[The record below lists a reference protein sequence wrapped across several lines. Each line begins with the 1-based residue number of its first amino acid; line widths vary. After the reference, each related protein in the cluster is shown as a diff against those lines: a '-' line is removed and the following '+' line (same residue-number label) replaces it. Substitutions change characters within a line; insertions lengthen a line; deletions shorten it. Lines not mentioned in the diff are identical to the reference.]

1 MPIPPQ
7 IILRVVAYF
16 VQTAP
21 KAYRAGRV
29 VEKYVVKKYGK
40 YFVEIE
46 RRAVV
51 GTDGGI
57 SQVVRFLRGDITQEA
72 WHIVVKAGKIIHKHI
87 LE

>member
-7 IILRVVAYF
+7 IILGVVAYV

-29 VEKYVVKKYGK
+29 VEKYAVKKFGK

-46 RRAVV
+46 RRGVAH
-51 GTDGGI
+51 
-57 SQVVRFLRGDITQEA
+57 RC
-72 WHIVVKAGKIIHKHI
+72 
-87 LE
+87 